1 MARRQRLQLWE
12 VPHGFEHLF
21 QVQIGGG
28 MMSLMAGG
36 SFGLVKREQLG
47 HVGSVPC
54 KFPQTEQMSMRI
66 FRAW

>member
-21 QVQIGGG
+21 HVQIGGG

-36 SFGLVKREQLG
+36 SFGLGKRAQLW
-47 HVGSVPC
+47 HVGNVPC
-54 KFPQTEQMSMRI
+54 KFPQTEQMSMRTL
-66 FRAW
+66 RA